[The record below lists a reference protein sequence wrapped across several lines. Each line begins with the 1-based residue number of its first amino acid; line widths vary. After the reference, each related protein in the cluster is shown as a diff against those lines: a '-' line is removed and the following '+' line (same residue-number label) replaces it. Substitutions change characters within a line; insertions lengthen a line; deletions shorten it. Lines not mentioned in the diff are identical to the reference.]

1 VIYDLVFTSERV
13 IAVNVK
19 HPKDVQSYP
28 SLDFSNLFIG
38 NWASRRKEQ
47 SEQAKISSER
57 REAITK
63 LTPDELLKLSAH
75 NFEIKYSNIV
85 SVEIDRGLID
95 TKLKFIIE
103 LAGQTKIKRDF
114 TIKKQLI
121 PETKQLLDKVLK
133 SKIRE

>member
-1 VIYDLVFTSERV
+1 MIYDLVFTSERV
-13 IAVNVK
+13 IAVNIK
-19 HPKDVQSYP
+19 HPKDVQSYS
-28 SLDFSNLFIG
+28 SLDFGNLFIG
-38 NWASRRKEQ
+38 SWRSKHKEQ
-47 SEQAKISSER
+47 SEQARIASER

-85 SVEIDRGLID
+85 SAEIDRGLID

-114 TIKKQLI
+114 MIKKQLI
-121 PETKQLLDKVLK
+121 SETKQLLEKVLK